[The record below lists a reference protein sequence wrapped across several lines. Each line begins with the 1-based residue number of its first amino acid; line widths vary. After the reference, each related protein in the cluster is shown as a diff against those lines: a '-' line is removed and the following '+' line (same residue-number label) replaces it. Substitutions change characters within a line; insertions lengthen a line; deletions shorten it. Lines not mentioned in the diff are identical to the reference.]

1 MSDDEVLPDAPTTND
16 DVKNEKSEVQDS
28 PSASPE
34 EDSDPA
40 AQETNNVKLED
51 LFNDDD
57 DDDDEY
63 PFSSATEQGPQ
74 SVKTE
79 YG

>member
-1 MSDDEVLPDAPTTND
+1 MSDDEALPEAPPIKDETRDESTSTSPKDTT
-16 DVKNEKSEVQDS
+16 
-28 PSASPE
+28 PT
-34 EDSDPA
+34 

-63 PFSSATEQGPQ
+63 PFSSAAEQSSQPE
-74 SVKTE
+74 KTE
-79 YG
+79 